1 MERCPICDTS
11 FEKKVWN
18 QKFCSEKCKR
28 SIKTECSNCSALII
42 RYKGNRKHYYCSRK
56 CSEFHNGRALKR
68 NCKLCGDEFT
78 IKQSAVRFGY
88 GVYCSNACQN
98 ESMRGS
104 KGFESSSI
112 TPKLA
117 CCEWCGNMFDIL
129 SGSKERYCSKDC
141 ANNGYR
147 KWIDKDLLI
156 GLYTEKELTTRE
168 IGRIIGRDKKVVL
181 DYLRYHNIE
190 VRPDGIKNRK
200 RILCDD
206 GHEVRSY
213 YERAFDNYL
222 YKLGIEHE
230 HDVRLPFDKRYMT
243 DFKVGDVYVE
253 IWGMMGW
260 KTYEERRLRKLD
272 LYRENNCTLLE
283 VFPEDFKNLEV
294 KINELKRLIS

>member
-42 RYKGNRKHYYCSRK
+42 RHKGNRKHYYCSRK
-56 CSEFHNGRALKR
+56 CSELHNGRALKR

-78 IKQSAVRFGY
+78 IKTSALKYGY
-88 GVYCSNACQN
+88 GN
-98 ESMRGS
+98 
-104 KGFESSSI
+104 
-112 TPKLA
+112 
-117 CCEWCGNMFDIL
+117 
-129 SGSKERYCSKDC
+129 YCSKDC
-141 ANNGYR
+141 HNKSMEVSKLSCCRSCGKVYEVTSGSKALYCSRPCAHSGYR
-147 KWIDKDLLI
+147 KTIDKDLLV

-168 IGRIIGRDKKVVL
+168 IGHIIGRDKKVVL

-222 YKLGIEHE
+222 YKLGVEHE

-243 DFKVGDVYVE
+243 DFKVGNVYVE

-260 KTYEERRLRKLD
+260 KPYEERRLRKLD
-272 LYRENNCTLLE
+272 LYRENNCKLLE